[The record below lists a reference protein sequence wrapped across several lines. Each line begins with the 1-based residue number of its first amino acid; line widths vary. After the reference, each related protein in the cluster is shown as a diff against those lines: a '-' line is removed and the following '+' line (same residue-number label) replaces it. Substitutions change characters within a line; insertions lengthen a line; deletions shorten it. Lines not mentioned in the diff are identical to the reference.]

1 METFFKAERM
11 NAIVER
17 DLRKFFRSPALMMA
31 AMVFP
36 LVQLIVLG
44 NAFGGKIRDAKLG
57 IVDQDHG
64 PQAVRIVEA
73 LRAVESNARTFQPI
87 VYTDEK
93 LMVSDVRKGDL
104 NGGLVIPPQ
113 FSRDVYEQARPRIGL
128 VLDNT
133 DNFMT
138 STFEDTLGDLVTAL
152 NQPTVEP
159 RVIQQTALEVVELYP
174 YIEYMKYLLPGSITL
189 AMFVSVMIGG
199 GIVYIDDKARGVHE
213 GYLVTPITKMEL
225 VAGLNVAG
233 ALKAMG
239 AGIVLTVIGSLIAG
253 VGTTFSP
260 VNLFWLL
267 MLIATTSFAFISMM
281 FLMMVRINDPLI
293 PRAIF
298 GILNTLLYFPSG
310 AIYPVQAFPKWL
322 QWIAWIDPFSY
333 SVHGFKAVLLKGV
346 GLPAIWPDL
355 LYLGVFASLMFTL
368 STMLFKRTL

>member
-1 METFFKAERM
+1 MPSFFQSRRM
-11 NAIVER
+11 MAIVER

-44 NAFGGKIRDAKLG
+44 NAFGGKIKDAKLG
-57 IVDQDHG
+57 IVSHDAG
-64 PQAVRIVEA
+64 PQAVRVIEA
-73 LRAVESNARTFQPI
+73 LRAVQSNARTFEPI
-87 VYTDEK
+87 VYNDEMT
-93 LMVSDVRKGDL
+93 MVAAVRRGDL
-104 NGGLVIPPQ
+104 NAGLVIPPQ
-113 FSRDVYEQARPRIGL
+113 FSRDVYEHARPRIGL

-138 STFEDTLGDLVTAL
+138 STFEDQMAQLVEAL
-152 NQPTVEP
+152 NQPDVQP
-159 RVIQQTALEVVELYP
+159 RLVQQTALQVVELYP
-174 YIEYMKYLLPGSITL
+174 YIEYMKYLLPGSIAL

-253 VGTTFSP
+253 VGSAFQP
-260 VNLFWLL
+260 VNFLWLL
-267 MLIATTSFAFISMM
+267 LLIAATSFAFIAMM
-281 FLMMVRINDPLI
+281 FLLMVRVNDPLV
-293 PRAIF
+293 PRAMF

-310 AIYPVQAFPKWL
+310 AIYPIQAFPRWL
-322 QWIAWIDPFSY
+322 QWIAWIDPFTY
-333 SVHGFKAVLLKGV
+333 SVHGFKSVLLKGV
-346 GLPAIWPDL
+346 GLAAIWPDL
-355 LYLGVFASLMFTL
+355 LYLGGFAAVTFVL
-368 STMLFKRTL
+368 STLLFKRTL